1 MLTEKPTAFCE
12 ATTESEPGDYPIT
25 VSGGEAENYTFDYI
39 NGTLTVTESSDI
51 VKLLTDE
58 KECRVY
64 TISGRRI
71 PKPQRGVN
79 IIVTSEGRR
88 VKTVR
93 K

>member
-25 VSGGEAENYTFDYI
+25 VSGGEAENF
-39 NGTLTVTESSDI
+39 
-51 VKLLTDE
+51 
-58 KECRVY
+58 Y